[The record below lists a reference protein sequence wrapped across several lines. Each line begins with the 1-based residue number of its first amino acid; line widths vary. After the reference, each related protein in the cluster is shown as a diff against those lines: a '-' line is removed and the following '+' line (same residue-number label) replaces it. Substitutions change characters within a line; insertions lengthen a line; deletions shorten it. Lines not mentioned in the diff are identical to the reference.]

1 MNSEEET
8 LEKSKKEQIVQLI
21 SRWRERSHLSIK
33 QIVARIQAQG
43 CDISRSMFENR
54 FIRFDQQPDISPE
67 LTLAVIAAFTEGLTP
82 YERCTP
88 AEAMELAKLTH
99 LPIDQFAEM
108 RRFFSEDEFD
118 EAFSQYAPL
127 NLGLT
132 ALKKNKNNKIAAKSA
147 TITPLPIHF
156 PGKTYHRLIGRSQ
169 ELEQLLAALREPKR
183 KPIIAVVGLGGIGKT
198 ALAQEAME
206 HCWQEG
212 AFDYIVWASAKTE
225 RFVGED
231 TRQTEVSDYSFEQLL
246 DDIGRQCERL
256 DIVKMPPEQK
266 PIALKHLLLDKRV
279 LVVMDN
285 LETVPESDAFVD
297 EVFQILGR
305 SKLLITSRHQVI
317 HERAFTLDLSGFPEQ
332 EGITF
337 LREEG
342 EERGI
347 TMIAQAE
354 PDDLLE
360 VYQVTGGAPL
370 AMKLVVGQASRWPL
384 ERILN
389 NLKAARFEGP
399 NYDFYRFVFKHSWDM
414 LETESQKVLVSM
426 SVFDL
431 ANGSTETGLQRVSQI
446 EADAVQ
452 QALDQLM
459 LLSLVDVLGD
469 LEERRYTLHSL
480 THYFILSDI
489 VQKWS

>member
-1 MNSEEET
+1 MNAKEEI

-54 FIRFDQQPDISPE
+54 FIRYDQQPDISPE
-67 LTLAVIAAFTEGLTP
+67 LTLAVIATFSTGLTQ
-82 YERCTP
+82 YERCTA
-88 AEAMELAKLTH
+88 AEAIDLARLTH
-99 LPIDQFAEM
+99 LPIDWFEKI
-108 RRFFSEDEFD
+108 RRFFGDDEFN
-118 EAFSQYAPL
+118 EAFSHYAPT
-127 NLGLT
+127 GAEGT
-132 ALKKNKNNKIAAKSA
+132 RFEETKN
-147 TITPLPIHF
+147 ITTPEPIQPLPPPLHF
-156 PGKTYHRLIGRSQ
+156 PGKAYHRLIGRSQ
-169 ELEQLLAALREPKR
+169 ELNSLLEALREPER

-198 ALAQEAME
+198 TLAQEAME
-206 HCWQEG
+206 QSWREEI
-212 AFDYIVWASAKTE
+212 FDHVVWTSAKTE
-225 RFVGED
+225 RFVGEG
-231 TRQTEVSDYSFEQLL
+231 TLQTGVSDYNLEQLF
-246 DDIGRQCERL
+246 DTIGRQCERR
-256 DIVKMPPEQK
+256 DIAKLPFEQK
-266 PIALKHLLLDKRV
+266 PAAVKHLLLTQHV
-279 LVVMDN
+279 LVVLDN
-285 LETVPESDAFVD
+285 LETVPNSDAFV
-297 EVFQILGR
+297 EEIFQILGQ
-305 SKLLITSRHQVI
+305 SKLLVTSRHQVR
-317 HERAFTLDLSGFPEQ
+317 HERAFTLDLSGLYE
-332 EGITF
+332 EESLTF
-337 LREEG
+337 LREDSED
-342 EERGI
+342 RGI
-347 TMIAQAE
+347 TAIAQAK

-360 VYQVTGGAPL
+360 IYQVTGGAPL

-431 ANGSTETGLQRVSQI
+431 ANGSTEIGLQRVSQI
-446 EADAVQ
+446 EADAVR

-489 VQKWS
+489 VKKWS